1 MKNLIAALYK
11 AKLEFPTIKKDMNN
25 PFFKRKYAD
34 INSILEQVEPILHA
48 HGIIVLQ
55 PIDEDSVCTQL
66 IHVESGEMITSC
78 IKLTSGVKAQ
88 DLGSEITYFRR
99 YSLHSLLSLQAEDDD
114 GNAAQG
120 RTMPPAQQAQPQK
133 SAPAQNV
140 APKTDNTRATS
151 SQVAEMTS
159 LWSLIKEK
167 SPNSL
172 SGIVTRFG
180 FSTERKFEHLSFGEA
195 VECINSLDNLIKKIQ

>member
-34 INSILEQVEPILHA
+34 INSILDQVEPILHN
-48 HGIIVLQ
+48 HGIIILQ
-55 PIDEDSVCTQL
+55 PIDDDSVCTQL

-78 IKLTSGVKAQ
+78 IKLTSGIKAQ

-99 YSLHSLLSLQAEDDD
+99 YSLQSLLSLQAEDDD
-114 GNAAQG
+114 GNLASG
-120 RTMPPAQQAQPQK
+120 RTTPPPAQQA
-133 SAPAQNV
+133 APPRPA
-140 APKTDNTRATS
+140 AKPDEAKATPG
-151 SQVAEMTS
+151 QIGEMAA
-159 LWSLIKEK
+159 LWGVIREK

-172 SGIVTRFG
+172 SGIVKKFG
-180 FSTERKFEHLSFGEA
+180 FSAERKFEHLTFNEA
-195 VECINSLDNLIKKIQ
+195 IECLNSLDSLMKKIQ

>member
-25 PFFKRKYAD
+25 PFFKKKYAD
-34 INSILEQVEPILHA
+34 INSILDQVEPILHA

-66 IHVESGEMITSC
+66 FHVESGEMITSC
-78 IKLTSGVKAQ
+78 LKLTSGVKAQ

-99 YSLHSLLSLQAEDDD
+99 YSLQSLLSLQAEDDD

-120 RTMPPAQQAQPQK
+120 RVMTNTSHATIPQNK
-133 SAPAQNV
+133 PSAKPDEA
-140 APKTDNTRATS
+140 KATP
-151 SQVAEMTS
+151 SQIGEMAA
-159 LWSLIKEK
+159 LWSIIKEK

-180 FSTERKFEHLSFGEA
+180 FSAERKFEHLSFSDA
-195 VECINSLDNLIKKIQ
+195 VECLNSLDSLIKKIK